1 MTETL
6 LVLDHDR
13 TLRDLV
19 PERQQPNA
27 RAASVARVLRLPP
40 GSWDAA
46 TESDTARGGVGL
58 LLLDGLM
65 LRRVGMHGRYG
76 AELLGPGDLAR
87 PWQHDGEETGILPY
101 ETVWRVFAPTQV
113 AVLDIRWAMRMAP
126 WPAIVCEMVGRAL
139 ERSLRLA
146 TLMAVSQHRRL
157 DVRLR
162 LLLWK
167 LADRFGVVRRD
178 GVHLQI
184 PLTHEALA
192 YLAVARRP
200 SVSTALGRL
209 ADAGELR
216 QDRRRFVLLGDPPDA
231 TELEHDLPH
240 EAPSPVS

>member
-1 MTETL
+1 VTET
-6 LVLDHDR
+6 VVVIDHDR
-13 TLRDLV
+13 GLREL
-19 PERQQPNA
+19 QSA
-27 RAASVARVLRLPP
+27 RASSIARVLRI
-40 GSWDAA
+40 GTGTWEAA
-46 TESDTARGGVGL
+46 AHAELARGGVGL
-58 LLLDGLM
+58 LVLNGLL
-65 LRRVGMHGRYG
+65 LRRVGMRARYG
-76 AELLGPGDLAR
+76 AELLAAGDLLR

-101 ETVWRVFAPTQV
+101 ELAWRVFSPVRV
-113 AVLDIRWAMRMAP
+113 AVLDLRWATRMAP
-126 WPAIVCEMVGRAL
+126 WPAVLGDMVGRAL

-167 LADRFGVVRRD
+167 LADRFGVVRPD

-209 ADAGELR
+209 AEAGELR
-216 QDRRRFVLLGDPPDA
+216 QERRRIVLLGDPPDA
-231 TELEHDLPH
+231 LELEEQPT
-240 EAPSPVS
+240 AVG

>member
-1 MTETL
+1 LPETL

-19 PERQQPNA
+19 PERQQGNA
-27 RAASVARVLRLPP
+27 RAASVARVLRVPAGAWP
-40 GSWDAA
+40 AHDEADA
-46 TESDTARGGVGL
+46 ARGGMGLFVLGGL
-58 LLLDGLM
+58 L
-65 LRRVGMHGRYG
+65 LRRVGMQGRYG
-76 AELLGPGDLAR
+76 AELLGPGDLLR

-101 ETVWRVFAPTQV
+101 ETVWRVFAPTLV
-113 AVLDIRWAMRMAP
+113 AVLDLRWAMRMAP
-126 WPAIVCEMVGRAL
+126 WPAIACEMVGRAL

-167 LADRFGVVRRD
+167 LADRFAVVRPD

-216 QDRRRFVLLGDPPDA
+216 QDRRRIVLLGEPPDA
-231 TELEHDLPH
+231 TELEHPAED
-240 EAPSPVS
+240 PSTV

>member
-1 MTETL
+1 MPETL
-6 LVLDHDR
+6 LVLDNDHGL
-13 TLRDLV
+13 LRLV
-19 PERQQPNA
+19 GERQQDNA
-27 RAASVARVLRLPP
+27 RAASVARVLRIPT
-40 GSWDAA
+40 GAWRASSEA
-46 TESDTARGGVGL
+46 DTARGGIGLFVLGGL
-58 LLLDGLM
+58 LL
-65 LRRVGMHGRYG
+65 RRDGMHGRYG
-76 AELLGPGDLAR
+76 AELLGPGDLLR

-101 ETVWRVFAPTQV
+101 ETAWRVFAPTRL

-126 WPAIVCEMVGRAL
+126 WPAIGCEMVGRAL

-167 LADRFGVVRRD
+167 LADRFGVVRPD
-178 GVHLQI
+178 GVHLLI

-216 QDRRRFVLLGDPPDA
+216 QERRRIVLLGEPPDSS
-231 TELEHDLPH
+231 ELEHAGED
-240 EAPSPVS
+240 PSTVP

>member
-1 MTETL
+1 MPETL
-6 LVLDHDR
+6 LVLDHDQ
-13 TLRDLV
+13 TLLDLV

-27 RAASVARVLRLPP
+27 RAASVARVLRLATGAWP
-40 GSWDAA
+40 GASEA
-46 TESDTARGGVGL
+46 ETARGGIGLFVLNGL
-58 LLLDGLM
+58 L

-76 AELLGPGDLAR
+76 AELLGPGDIVR

-101 ETVWRVFAPTQV
+101 ETVWRVFAPTRL

-126 WPAIVCEMVGRAL
+126 WPAISCEMVGRAL

-167 LADRFGVVRRD
+167 LADRFGVVRPD
-178 GVHLQI
+178 GVHLRI

-209 ADAGELR
+209 AEAGELR
-216 QDRRRFVLLGDPPDA
+216 QERRRIVLLGEPPDA
-231 TELEHDLPH
+231 SELEHAGEDH
-240 EAPSPVS
+240 SAVE

>member
-1 MTETL
+1 MPETVV
-6 LVLDHDR
+6 VLDHDKA
-13 TLRDLV
+13 LRDLV
-19 PERQQPNA
+19 PERQRPTA
-27 RAASVARVLRLPP
+27 RAASVARVLGLPTGAWEAQSEAEP
-40 GSWDAA
+40 
-46 TESDTARGGVGL
+46 ARGGVGL
-58 LLLDGLM
+58 LVLNGLL
-65 LRRVGMHGRYG
+65 LRRVGMRARYG
-76 AELLGPGDLAR
+76 AELLAAGDILR

-101 ETVWRVFAPTQV
+101 ETAWRVFAPTRL
-113 AVLDIRWAMRMAP
+113 AVLDVRWAARMAP
-126 WPAIVCEMVGRAL
+126 WPAILGDMVGRAL

-146 TLMAVSQHRRL
+146 TLMAVSQHRKL

-167 LADRFGVVRRD
+167 LADRFGVVRPD

-216 QDRRRFVLLGDPPDA
+216 QERRRIVLLGEPPDA
-231 TELEHDLPH
+231 AELESPG
-240 EAPSPVS
+240 EEPSTVI

>member
-1 MTETL
+1 VPETIV
-6 LVLDHDR
+6 VLDHDR
-13 TLRDLV
+13 ELRDLV
-19 PERQQPNA
+19 PERQRPAA
-27 RAASVARVLRLPP
+27 RAASVARVLRLPT
-40 GSWDAA
+40 GAWQAQHEADL
-46 TESDTARGGVGL
+46 ARHGVGL
-58 LLLDGLM
+58 LVLNGLL
-65 LRRVGMHGRYG
+65 LRRVGMRARYG
-76 AELLGPGDLAR
+76 AELLSAGDIIR

-101 ETVWRVFAPTQV
+101 DTAWRVFAPTRL
-113 AVLDIRWAMRMAP
+113 AVLDLRWATRMAP
-126 WPAIVCEMVGRAL
+126 WPAILGDMVGRAL

-146 TLMAVSQHRRL
+146 TLMAVSQHRKL

-167 LADRFGVVRRD
+167 LADRFGVVRPD

-216 QDRRRFVLLGDPPDA
+216 QERRRIVLLGDPPDA
-231 TELEHDLPH
+231 AELESTGEETSTVL
-240 EAPSPVS
+240 